1 MMMSGVVAV
10 VAVRLGD
17 VLGTRLYD
25 NLGGFQTCVVA
36 ITIVYAL
43 ILPALTAATANSDG
57 NRGRRD
63 RQLELAGR

>member
-1 MMMSGVVAV
+1 MMMSGAVAV

-43 ILPALTAATANSDG
+43 ILRLFC
-57 NRGRRD
+57 RCRD
-63 RQLELAGR
+63 Q

>member
-43 ILPALTAATANSDG
+43 ILPALLPVPRTVTATADG
-57 NRGRRD
+57 EIGD
-63 RQLELAGR
+63 SELAGG